1 MSFWKN
7 KPVSIKQVFTSN
19 LIVTA
24 DTLLE
29 NSSKEMETGKIQL
42 DYDVILN
49 PDTYTRQQ
57 MLNFINK
64 NYGDDKSD
72 LVLEYSQELFDYF
85 IKPDNLCIVFYA
97 RGNRL
102 NNAYNFP
109 KMIGLIIAKKHQLF
123 IRDKTDTDK
132 ATDNTTEKIIENNI
146 TSDKIETYRD
156 FKVYD
161 CIDVDFLCLI
171 QKLRNMHV
179 SSFMINAV
187 TKECMIQYDK
197 TVACAVYTVGKR
209 LAVENFCK
217 KTYYHRP
224 INIENV
230 LKTDMLSVS
239 DCDDEETGSRLL
251 KRVYNSFSYPRS
263 FFDDRILEY
272 FTNFDDYETDKSI
285 FTDVIYNNLFSYS
298 CKTYDIFEH
307 RTREDILNMLKNPV
321 FHKFVIR
328 DQAGIIKDFV
338 CLYNLDTRNGKINDK
353 SRNGHFYTWFLSN
366 PSNEYLS
373 YVLEAI
379 SEYSYNNNIFDMIT
393 IMNIF
398 NARPED
404 YKTFKL
410 LRGSADLYY
419 YVYNIEVPKIMS
431 HKNGLVTI

>member
-7 KPVSIKQVFTSN
+7 KPVSIKQSFTSN

-29 NSSKEMETGKIQL
+29 NSSKEMETGKIKL

-49 PDTYTRQQ
+49 PDTHARQQ

-64 NYGDDKSD
+64 NYGNDKSD
-72 LVLEYSQELFDYF
+72 LTLEYSQELFDYF

-97 RGNRL
+97 KGNRL
-102 NNAYNFP
+102 NDNYNFP
-109 KMIGLIIAKKHQLF
+109 KMLGLIVAKKHQLF
-123 IRDKTDTDK
+123 IKDNPDNNQIDTQCH
-132 ATDNTTEKIIENNI
+132 
-146 TSDKIETYRD
+146 D
-156 FKVYD
+156 FKMYD

-171 QKLRNMHV
+171 QRLRNMHV

-197 TVACAVYTVGKR
+197 TVACAVYTVGKK

-239 DCDDEETGSRLL
+239 DCDDQESGTRLL
-251 KRVYNSFSYPRS
+251 KKIYNSFSYPRN
-263 FFDDRILEY
+263 FFDDRKMEY
-272 FTNFDDYETDKSI
+272 FTNLDDYDVDKCT
-285 FTDVIYNNLFSYS
+285 FTQVIYDNLFSYS
-298 CKTYDIFEH
+298 SNKYDIFEY
-307 RTREDILNMLKNPV
+307 RTTDDILSMLKNPI

-328 DQAGIIKDFV
+328 DHSGIVKDFV
-338 CLYNLDTRNGKINDK
+338 CLYNLNTRNEKINEK
-353 SRNGHFYTWFLSN
+353 SRNGHFYTWFLSDD
-366 PSNEYLS
+366 SNEYLS
-373 YVLEAI
+373 YILEAI

-398 NARPED
+398 NTRSEE

-419 YVYNIEVPKIMS
+419 YVYNIEVPKIMPY
-431 HKNGLVTI
+431 KNGLVTI